1 MSGEKTPWQE
11 WLSQAVSGIRFAPDR
26 EEVRR
31 ELLDHLEDKAAD
43 LERIFPDMTR
53 REAEEM
59 ALAQMGEADV
69 LGKEL
74 ARIHKPWL
82 GYLWRASRVLLGLA
96 LVVLTVELLAAL
108 GVAWDLVW
116 PEIDKLLAGLLP
128 G

>member
-59 ALAQMGEADV
+59 ALDQMGDADV

>member
-59 ALAQMGEADV
+59 ALYQMGDADV

-116 PEIDKLLAGLLP
+116 PEIDRFLAGILLR
-128 G
+128 